1 MGLLCCLSALIS
13 QVIML
18 IQLLIVPAILI
29 LLLIVIY
36 AIVTAKH
43 PPAIEVYESEKAFKH
58 SNDSGMLHC
67 EIQVNSKH
75 TFKMFKDKLIDIHGP
90 AFLFCCR

>member
-1 MGLLCCLSALIS
+1 MGLLCCLSPLIS

-18 IQLLIVPAILI
+18 IQLLIVPAIFI

-36 AIVTAKH
+36 AVVTAKH

-58 SNDSGMLHC
+58 TNDAGMLHQ
-67 EIQVNSKH
+67 IQVNPKLYYR
-75 TFKMFKDKLIDIHGP
+75 MFRNKLIDIHGP
-90 AFLFCCR
+90 TL